1 MKRVAWYIGVI
12 AITLLI
18 LILLWQFSIS
28 IVLFALSLAVS
39 SALKPLIN
47 RIAGKIK
54 SKRIALGLVYSAIIT
69 IILLLVLV
77 GGQFLL
83 EDIQR
88 ATDDFIIN
96 YERIKTHWPNSPSY
110 FRQTLGEQLP
120 SSTELSS
127 ALISEEGI
135 TKLMVNGWP
144 GKELFSNLGYFAIV
158 LVLSIYWNTDHLR
171 FERTSVNLFPANMR
185 PKALH
190 IWRSIEEGVGSYLES
205 EIIQSTLAGLILGL
219 GFWLIGLRYPVL
231 MGLWGAIA
239 RLIPWFGVLLAV
251 LPLLFFGGSFLS
263 VKGFL
268 TIFFALS
275 VLILLKKVIEP
286 RLNQG
291 SKNSLL
297 IVIFVIVLAEAFGF
311 IGILLAPP
319 LAVAVQIILQE
330 LYPVIAQKKYSLEL
344 QEAFKLKKRLS
355 RVRKDIKGPASSEPM
370 QYVNQLYQL
379 VRQTISYMQ
388 KY

>member
-1 MKRVAWYIGVI
+1 MKRVAWHIGVI

-39 SALKPLIN
+39 SALKPLLN

-54 SKRIALGLVYSAIIT
+54 SKRIALGLVYSGIT
-69 IILLLVLV
+69 VGILIFVLV

-83 EDIQR
+83 EDVQR
-88 ATDDFIIN
+88 ATDDFVIN
-96 YERIKTHWPNSPSY
+96 YERVKTHWPNSPSS
-110 FRQTLGEQLP
+110 FRQMLGEQLP
-120 SSTELSS
+120 SSTDLSS
-127 ALISEEGI
+127 ALISEEGLSRLI
-135 TKLMVNGWP
+135 VNGWP
-144 GKELFSNLGYFAIV
+144 GKELFSIFGYFAMI
-158 LVLSIYWNTDHLR
+158 LVLSIYWSADHLR
-171 FERTSVNLFPANMR
+171 FERISVNLFPVEMR

-190 IWRSIEEGVGSYLES
+190 IWRSIEKGVGTYLES

-219 GFWLIGLRYPVL
+219 GYWIIGLRYPAL
-231 MGLWGAIA
+231 LGQWGAIA

-268 TIFFALS
+268 AIFFTLT
-275 VLILLKKVIEP
+275 VLILLKKFVEP
-286 RLNQG
+286 RLNQE

-297 IVIFVIVLAEAFGF
+297 IVLFVIVLAEAFGF

-319 LAVAVQIILQE
+319 LAVAVQIILRE
-330 LYPVIAQKKYSLEL
+330 LYPLIAQKRYSLEL

-355 RVRKDIKGPASSEPM
+355 KVRKDIKGPAASEPM
-370 QYVNQLYQL
+370 QYVNQLYHL
-379 VRQTISYMQ
+379 VRQTISFMQ